1 MYNITREVCVV
12 FHVCTSKCF
21 YSGNLYYDYK
31 IMTPL
36 LVFQVVFALFVTV
49 FAQAVLLQH
58 DQGPVNVTALLYT
71 SFFIVLSLGRDV
83 GSAVM
88 LLLCITIFPST

>member
-1 MYNITREVCVV
+1 
-12 FHVCTSKCF
+12 
-21 YSGNLYYDYK
+21 
-31 IMTPL
+31 MTPL
-36 LVFQVVFALFVTV
+36 LCIFQVVFALFVTV